1 MSEQRSTQIS
11 DSTRMSDRYAAM
23 AAKSAGEA
31 QAAVNRAELAAG
43 AEEPR
48 DAKRAR
54 REAKEWAEQ
63 ATRDAMRAHGA
74 LSAELGQFE
83 AIHQGADEAMKRA
96 IACRDQAAD
105 IYRDLK
111 KGDAD

>member
-1 MSEQRSTQIS
+1 MSELNTG
-11 DSTRMSDRYAAM
+11 DRMSDRYAAM

-31 QAAVNRAELAAG
+31 RGAVGRAEMAYG

-63 ATRDAMRAHGA
+63 ATLDAMRAHGA
-74 LSAELGQFE
+74 LSAEINQFE
-83 AIHQGADEAMKRA
+83 AVHPKAEEAMRAANAARDEAA
-96 IACRDQAAD
+96 E
-105 IYRDLK
+105 IYRKLK
-111 KGDAD
+111 SGEE